1 MTVNSILVSLD
12 EVKNLLTEV
21 DIFKSENNSRKRSVG
36 NDKFSPEFLSVMFD
50 DDYELIYKTAMKHL
64 DYDFLLEDDAFFQF
78 SVKKGNIN
86 LKDGKL
92 RYAYYPNPRE
102 YNTYLEFLS
111 ENNLSYD
118 ECGDCFNEEYDQ
130 YISEAK
136 LKNSITPIRY
146 DYDFSEYDSSKH
158 PISHLHIGMDQ
169 TVRIP
174 IARIITP
181 QEFTILI
188 LRNVYFENWTKVL
201 NSESYIQ
208 ILNKS
213 KNDNNILEDE
223 YFKSSEK
230 RHLYLF

>member
-1 MTVNSILVSLD
+1 MTVNSVLVSLE
-12 EVKNLLTEV
+12 EVKTLLAEAN
-21 DIFKSENNSRKRSVG
+21 IFKSENSSRKRSVG
-36 NDKFSPEFLSVMFD
+36 NDKFSTEFLSVMFD
-50 DDYELIYKTAMKHL
+50 NDYERIYKTAMKHL
-64 DYDFLLEDDAFFQF
+64 DYDFLLEDDAFIQF
-78 SVKKGNIN
+78 SVKKGNTN

-92 RYAYYPNPRE
+92 RYAYYPNPSE
-102 YNTYLEFLS
+102 YSTYLEFLS

-118 ECGDCFNEEYDQ
+118 ECGDCFCEEYDQ

-146 DYDFSEYDSSKH
+146 DYDFSEYDSSNH
-158 PISHLHIGMDQ
+158 PISHLHIGMEQ

-174 IARIITP
+174 IARILTP

-188 LRNVYFENWTKVL
+188 LRNVYFENWIKIL

-213 KNDNNILEDE
+213 KKDNNVLDDE

>member
-1 MTVNSILVSLD
+1 MSIQ
-12 EVKNLLTEV
+12 KNKNV
-21 DIFKSENNSRKRSVG
+21 DY
-36 NDKFSPEFLSVMFD
+36 LQ
-50 DDYELIYKTAMKHL
+50 L
-64 DYDFLLEDDAFFQF
+64 
-78 SVKKGNIN
+78 
-86 LKDGKL
+86 
-92 RYAYYPNPRE
+92 
-102 YNTYLEFLS
+102 YNYCGI
-111 ENNLSYD
+111 
-118 ECGDCFNEEYDQ
+118 CGDCFNEEYDQ

-174 IARIITP
+174 IARILTP

-188 LRNVYFENWTKVL
+188 LRNIYFENWTKVL

-213 KNDNNILEDE
+213 KKDNNILEDE
-223 YFKSSEK
+223 YFKASEK
-230 RHLYLF
+230 WHLYLFYCL